1 MSMNTYP
8 LQEPLAFAVDEA
20 VAIWVNLA
28 AAKTDGAVP
37 SIVKKLLDEH
47 RFDKLDD
54 PVVKEILDEEDFLS
68 IADAHDYLETLGIS
82 NVYCS
87 QFDGEMNYLT
97 GDGGHYAR
105 TVEFRDDYI
114 AYVPAASETSPFK
127 TAYGSV
133 DGFVAEIKAA
143 FHGKGVFPD
152 GFDYAAHVVAV
163 SGTYVA

>member
-8 LQEPLAFAVDEA
+8 LQEPLAFAVDET

-28 AAKTDGAVP
+28 AAKADGAVAP
-37 SIVKKLLDEH
+37 IVKKLLDEH

-54 PVVKEILDEEDFLS
+54 PVVKEILDEEDFLNVS
-68 IADAHDYLETLGIS
+68 DAHDYLESIGIS

-87 QFDGEMNYLT
+87 QFDGEMGYLT
-97 GDGGHYAR
+97 RDGEHHAK

-133 DGFVAEIKAA
+133 DDFVAEIKAV
-143 FHGKGVFPD
+143 FDGKNVFPD
-152 GFDYAAHVVAV
+152 GFDYAAHVVAI
-163 SGTYVA
+163 SGTYFC